1 MASPLLFR
9 MRLFPRRHHSEPPQ
23 VKPVINTS
31 PADDQQLEQLKAED
45 LWLEEVL
52 QPLLSEVLKRHS
64 KVESFVDEINEW
76 GPVEDFKH
84 SESAFEIKVRAKE
97 MLKDLEQVQLYL
109 YLAQLNLL
117 QRNEIFKE
125 QKNRIY
131 ESVSRFDT
139 FYSQLEKQLNEILR
153 ESGKFAKQKVN
164 LHLDLKIQNFMDQMN
179 QGFRNCDLVYRPSK
193 NESFYQCADF
203 SGASLSRERARESS
217 KASSDSKGGGSSSG
231 SGGKSSGSRASESKS
246 TPAKSESKAVS
257 ESVKVTGS
265 AGSVRV
271 EVTRSDARGNV
282 TEKKSI
288 ETNNPK
294 AIESIRSSV
303 GVKSSSANFEKT
315 VSREIGHVEIKGPDG
330 MVSKSDR
337 GSPLHVDGG
346 KSSEKTSVVSNPR
359 DKTNEKVHSDH
370 PEVNSVDHKSREPI
384 SARIGKDFPHQST
397 SSTSSR
403 ADSAQRV
410 KADPKSH
417 YELKFSDYTNFIVN
431 ELSFGVKNSSS
442 ATLDDSLAWANQ
454 DNVRNVISK
463 LKTTLASLRAG
474 LGALN
479 NIDRAQIERGLF
491 VAEDYMDHASNAL
504 EAQIIE
510 VAVGFANASLQ
521 IVANYGPMAV
531 KVGVAISPA
540 GKVVNLV
547 ELGSG
552 RDVLTGEDIGPSGR
566 AMAAFCL
573 LLGNPQF
580 WKSASQFV
588 SQEAKAAL
596 SAEGALT
603 KDIVSIEEFN
613 PITKQGPLL
622 LKDATTFRSAT
633 YSKIVRSVPTIIYRV
648 VSPGGNPTG
657 NFWMLNYPVGPT
669 GEIIDK
675 ALFQAT
681 RNNAVSIYS
690 TVVPADTAIFVGKV
704 APQAGMVGGGVQVYI
719 EQHVLKGL
727 EILKVK

>member
-1 MASPLLFR
+1 LAKR
-9 MRLFPRRHHSEPPQ
+9 Q
-23 VKPVINTS
+23 V
-31 PADDQQLEQLKAED
+31 D
-45 LWLEEVL
+45 L
-52 QPLLSEVLKRHS
+52 Q
-64 KVESFVDEINEW
+64 
-76 GPVEDFKH
+76 
-84 SESAFEIKVRAKE
+84 
-97 MLKDLEQVQLYL
+97 
-109 YLAQLNLL
+109 
-117 QRNEIFKE
+117 
-125 QKNRIY
+125 
-131 ESVSRFDT
+131 
-139 FYSQLEKQLNEILR
+139 
-153 ESGKFAKQKVN
+153 
-164 LHLDLKIQNFMDQMN
+164 LDLKIQDFMDQIN
-179 QGFRNCDLVYRPSK
+179 HGFRNCDLVYRPSK
-193 NESFYQCADF
+193 NESYYQCSDF
-203 SGASLSRERARESS
+203 SRGEFSRERARESS
-217 KASSDSKGGGSSSG
+217 KSSDSKGGGSSSG
-231 SGGKSSGSRASESKS
+231 SGGKSSSSGGSSSGSGGKALGSGGSKTSDSGSRASESKS
-246 TPAKSESKAVS
+246 TPAKTESKAVR
-257 ESVKVTGS
+257 ETVKVSGS
-265 AGSVRV
+265 ADKVRV
-271 EVTRSDARGNV
+271 EVTRTDARGNV
-282 TEKKSI
+282 TEIKSI
-288 ETNNPK
+288 ETSNPK
-294 AIESIRSSV
+294 AIESIRSSA
-303 GVKSSSANFEKT
+303 GVKSGSTNFEKT

-330 MVSKSDR
+330 MVSKSDK
-337 GSPLHVDGG
+337 GSLLSVDAG
-346 KSSEKTSVVSNPR
+346 KNHEKTSVASNTGV
-359 DKTNEKVHSDH
+359 KASEKVHSEHLDVKGNDSH
-370 PEVNSVDHKSREPI
+370 FREPI
-384 SARIGKDFPHQST
+384 SLRIGKDFPHQST

-403 ADSAQRV
+403 AADSTQKV

-417 YELKFSDYTNFIVN
+417 YELKFSDYADFIVN

-474 LGALN
+474 LGALS

-531 KVGVAISPA
+531 KVGVALSPA
-540 GKVVNLV
+540 NKVVNLV

-596 SAEGALT
+596 SAEEALT

-613 PITKQGPLL
+613 PITKEGPLL

-633 YSKIVRSVPTIIYRV
+633 YSKIVRSVPTKLYRV
-648 VSPGGNPTG
+648 VSQNGNPLSG
-657 NFWMLNYPVGPT
+657 FWMLNYPIGPT

-704 APQAGMVGGGVQVYI
+704 APHGGMVGGGVQVYI
-719 EQHVLKGL
+719 EKHVLNGL

>member
-9 MRLFPRRHHSEPPQ
+9 MRLFPRRHHSEAPQ
-23 VKPVINTS
+23 LNPVADEA

-346 KSSEKTSVVSNPR
+346 KGSEKTSVVSNPR

-370 PEVNSVDHKSREPI
+370 SEVNSVDHKSREPI

-417 YELKFSDYTNFIVN
+417 YELKFSDYTVSIVDEFQRALPLIDSQGINEKKDQSSNLESEIEKTKRVIVLLQENQKEVRESLENSPVFI
-431 ELSFGVKNSSS
+431 
-442 ATLDDSLAWANQ
+442 
-454 DNVRNVISK
+454 
-463 LKTTLASLRAG
+463 
-474 LGALN
+474 
-479 NIDRAQIERGLF
+479 
-491 VAEDYMDHASNAL
+491 AL
-504 EAQIIE
+504 EA
-510 VAVGFANASLQ
+510 ANSMLDAAKGAISNQTKEGMLELANELVERSQ
-521 IVANYGPMAV
+521 LIVSAYGPVSLRM
-531 KVGVAISPA
+531 GVSALPIA
-540 GKVVNLV
+540 GDIADSV
-547 ELGSG
+547 ELVSG
-552 RDVLTGEDIGPSGR
+552 KDVITGAEIGPSGR
-566 AMAAFCL
+566 IFAAMGLIVGSRVFWQNAAKL
-573 LLGNPQF
+573 LNKEAQLAMFVAAEHYSNAAAEIHALKAQGKEVAVLGRSVI
-580 WKSASQFV
+580 KDSEGIEKIIGYEV
-588 SQEAKAAL
+588 L
-596 SAEGALT
+596 SKTEGA
-603 KDIVSIEEFN
+603 
-613 PITKQGPLL
+613 
-622 LKDATTFRSAT
+622 TFM
-633 YSKIVRSVPTIIYRV
+633 SVPNEIWKHLEE
-648 VSPGGNPTG
+648 SGK
-657 NFWMLNYPVGPT
+657 WDLNKKFLDRIVKQSK
-669 GEIIDK
+669 EIVFSHDPR
-675 ALFQAT
+675 LYVNSDSF
-681 RNNAVSIYS
+681 
-690 TVVPADTAIFVGKV
+690 FGKEIR
-704 APQAGMVGGGVQVYI
+704 Y
-719 EQHVLKGL
+719 LLSKGFKISDDGL
-727 EILKVK
+727 RMIRP